1 MYGNLLLLFLET
13 TTLSTSQFPF
23 PVIVEDPILLPIEI
37 ESPCVCLPARPPR
50 VSEKREIRDLVSR
63 WNEAALEAIK
73 AERTPPPL
81 AARNLAI
88 VHVAMYDAMNTLN
101 GKNRPFLIR
110 ASGPRAA
117 SVDTAM
123 AVAAHRSLQAL
134 YPKQVRRLDDALNAS
149 LESTT
154 DETAMQE
161 GAEWGRRVADTVLA
175 WRSKDL
181 LTKTSKYAPR
191 DEAGRW
197 KPTPANLRP
206 PLLPEWGRVS
216 PFTLRNPE
224 SFRPAGPPALASE
237 EFVKAFQEVKK
248 LGSRDSSDRTEDQ
261 TEIARFWEDGTGTV
275 TPPGHWNRIASTVA
289 RDRGLSTAENARLFA
304 MLNVAMADVSIA
316 CWDCKYRFDFWR
328 PVTAI
333 REASRL
339 EDPRLV
345 ADRDWT
351 PLLETP
357 PFPAYTSGHSSFSGA
372 AAAVLAE
379 FFGTDEV
386 KFSTTSETLPGVTR
400 SFARFS
406 DAAKEAGMSRIY
418 GGIHWSFDNT
428 DGLDSGGKIGRAVA
442 RAFR

>member
-13 TTLSTSQFPF
+13 TTLSTSQYPF
-23 PVIVEDPILLPIEI
+23 PVLIDDPIPLPVVIEP
-37 ESPCVCLPARPPR
+37 PCVCLPPRPQR
-50 VSEKREIRDLVSR
+50 VSARREVQDLVLR
-63 WNEAALEAIK
+63 WNEVALEAIK
-73 AERTPPPL
+73 AERTPPPV

-101 GKNRPFLIR
+101 GKHQPFLIR
-110 ASGPRAA
+110 ATGPRAA
-117 SVDTAM
+117 SVDAAM
-123 AVAAHRSLQAL
+123 AIAAHRSLHAL
-134 YPKQVRRLDDALNAS
+134 YPKQVRRLDNALTAS
-149 LESTT
+149 LESIAE
-154 DETAMQE
+154 ETAVQE
-161 GAEWGRRVADTVLA
+161 GAEWGRRVADTVLD

-181 LTKTSKYAPR
+181 LTKTSKYAPS

-197 KPTPANLRP
+197 KPTPASFRP
-206 PLLPEWGRVS
+206 PLLPEWSRAA
-216 PFTLRNPE
+216 PFALRNPE
-224 SFRPAGPPALASE
+224 TYRPAGPPALGSE
-237 EFVKAFQEVKK
+237 EFIKAFEEVKK
-248 LGSRDSSDRTEDQ
+248 LGSRDSQDRTSDQ

-275 TPPGHWNRIASTVA
+275 TPPGHWNRIASTIA
-289 RDRGLSTAENARLFA
+289 RDRGLSTTETARLFA
-304 MLNVAMADVSIA
+304 ILNVAMAEVSIA
-316 CWDCKYRFDFWR
+316 CWDCKYRFDLWR

-345 ADRDWT
+345 AERDWT

-357 PFPAYTSGHSSFSGA
+357 PFPSYTSGHSSFSGA
-372 AAAVLAE
+372 AAAVLTD

-386 KFSTTSETLPGVTR
+386 KFSTTSESLPGVKR
-400 SFARFS
+400 SFTRFS

-428 DGLDSGGKIGRAVA
+428 DGLDSGGKIGRAVG